1 MIIKKLMIL
10 NALIK
15 NVIYLE
21 LKVQFY
27 HAREDSKLSIG
38 QNCGTYGGRYLETE
52 CRWIEID
59 A

>member
-1 MIIKKLMIL
+1 MIL

-21 LKVQFY
+21 LKIQFY

-52 CRWIEID
+52 CWWIEID